1 LGGSL
6 VDWTEISIKTSQ
18 EGADIAAQAF
28 YEVGI
33 TGLVIEDP
41 DELSQLSKE
50 EFFWDYID
58 ESMVGTSDGTVVIKA
73 YLSSDSSLGEKL
85 SLIKDKINWL
95 KNRDLGVDLGSLDI
109 ELTSVREED
118 WSNTW
123 KKYYKPMKVSDRIVI
138 KPSWETY
145 NKKKGQV
152 ILTLDPGM
160 AFGTGT
166 HETTMLCMQAIDQ
179 YIRPDHSLIDIG
191 CGTGVLSIGALL
203 LGAKAATAID
213 LDGNAVEIA
222 RKNAQINKVLD
233 RMTLVHGNLLDEIEG
248 SYDIVVA
255 NIIADVIIELSQY
268 VTNYIKAGGLFIS
281 SGIIHERLD
290 EVIEQIES
298 VGLIIEKVAK
308 MGEWAMVVSRYN
320 G

>member
-1 LGGSL
+1 

-58 ESMVGTSDGTVVIKA
+58 ESMVETSDGTVVIKA

>member
-1 LGGSL
+1 M
-6 VDWTEISIKTSQ
+6 DWTEISIKTSQ

-95 KNRDLGVDLGSLDI
+95 KKRDLGVDLGSLDI
-109 ELTSVREED
+109 ELASVREED

>member
-1 LGGSL
+1 M
-6 VDWTEISIKTSQ
+6 DWTEISIKTSQ
-18 EGADIAAQAF
+18 EGVDIAAQAF

-298 VGLIIEKVAK
+298 VGLIIEKVEK

>member
-1 LGGSL
+1 

>member
-1 LGGSL
+1 

-109 ELTSVREED
+109 ELASVREED

-298 VGLIIEKVAK
+298 VGLIIEKVEK

>member
-1 LGGSL
+1 M
-6 VDWTEISIKTSQ
+6 DWTEISIKTSQ

-308 MGEWAMVVSRYN
+308 MGEWSMVVSRYN

>member
-1 LGGSL
+1 M
-6 VDWTEISIKTSQ
+6 DWTEISIKTSQ

-109 ELTSVREED
+109 ELASVREED

-203 LGAKAATAID
+203 LGAKAATTID

-222 RKNAQINKVLD
+222 RKNAQINKVLG

-298 VGLIIEKVAK
+298 VGLIIEKVEK

>member
-1 LGGSL
+1 M
-6 VDWTEISIKTSQ
+6 DWTEISIKTSQ

-95 KNRDLGVDLGSLDI
+95 KNKDLGVDLGSLDI

>member
-1 LGGSL
+1 M
-6 VDWTEISIKTSQ
+6 DWTEISIKTSQ

-95 KNRDLGVDLGSLDI
+95 KNKDLGVDLGSLDI

-152 ILTLDPGM
+152 ILTLDPGK

>member
-1 LGGSL
+1 M
-6 VDWTEISIKTSQ
+6 DWTEISIKTSQ

-95 KNRDLGVDLGSLDI
+95 KKRDLGVDLGSLDI

-255 NIIADVIIELSQY
+255 NIIADVINEISQY
-268 VTNYIKAGGLFIS
+268 VTNYIKDGGLFIS

>member
-1 LGGSL
+1 M
-6 VDWTEISIKTSQ
+6 DWTEISIKTSQ

-298 VGLIIEKVAK
+298 VGLIIEKVEK

>member
-1 LGGSL
+1 

-95 KNRDLGVDLGSLDI
+95 KKRDLGVDLGSLDI

>member
-1 LGGSL
+1 M
-6 VDWTEISIKTSQ
+6 DWTEISIKTSQ

-95 KNRDLGVDLGSLDI
+95 KKRDLGVDLGSLDI
-109 ELTSVREED
+109 ELASVREED

-123 KKYYKPMKVSDRIVI
+123 KKYYKPIKVSDRIVI

-298 VGLIIEKVAK
+298 VGLIIEKVEK

>member
-1 LGGSL
+1 M
-6 VDWTEISIKTSQ
+6 DWTEISIKTSQ

-255 NIIADVIIELSQY
+255 NVIADVIIELSQY

>member
-95 KNRDLGVDLGSLDI
+95 KKRDLGVDLGSLDI

>member
-1 LGGSL
+1 M
-6 VDWTEISIKTSQ
+6 DWTEISIKTSQ

-109 ELTSVREED
+109 ELASVREED

-255 NIIADVIIELSQY
+255 NVIADVIIELSQY

-298 VGLIIEKVAK
+298 VGLIIEKVEK

>member
-1 LGGSL
+1 M
-6 VDWTEISIKTSQ
+6 DWTEISIKTSQ

-95 KNRDLGVDLGSLDI
+95 KKRDLGVDLGSLDI

-152 ILTLDPGM
+152 ILTLDPGK

>member
-1 LGGSL
+1 

-95 KNRDLGVDLGSLDI
+95 KNKDLGVDLGSLDI

>member
-95 KNRDLGVDLGSLDI
+95 KKRDLGVDLGSLDI

-298 VGLIIEKVAK
+298 VGLILEKVEK

>member
-1 LGGSL
+1 M
-6 VDWTEISIKTSQ
+6 DWTEISIKTSQ

-298 VGLIIEKVAK
+298 VGLILEKVEK

>member
-1 LGGSL
+1 M
-6 VDWTEISIKTSQ
+6 DWTEISIKTSQ

-33 TGLVIEDP
+33 PGLVIEDP

-50 EFFWDYID
+50 EFFLDYID

-123 KKYYKPMKVSDRIVI
+123 KKYYKPIKVSDRIVI

>member
-1 LGGSL
+1 M
-6 VDWTEISIKTSQ
+6 DWTEISIKTSQ

-95 KNRDLGVDLGSLDI
+95 KKRDLGVDLGSLDI
-109 ELTSVREED
+109 ELASVREED

-268 VTNYIKAGGLFIS
+268 ATNYIKAGGLFIS

-298 VGLIIEKVAK
+298 VGLIIEKVEK

>member
-1 LGGSL
+1 M
-6 VDWTEISIKTSQ
+6 DWTEISIKTSQ

-95 KNRDLGVDLGSLDI
+95 KKRDLGVDLGSLDI
-109 ELTSVREED
+109 ELASVREED

-298 VGLIIEKVAK
+298 VGLIIEKVEK

>member
-1 LGGSL
+1 M
-6 VDWTEISIKTSQ
+6 DWTEISIKTSQ

-109 ELTSVREED
+109 ELASVREED

-298 VGLIIEKVAK
+298 VGLILEKVEK

>member
-1 LGGSL
+1 M
-6 VDWTEISIKTSQ
+6 DWTEISIKTSQ

-95 KNRDLGVDLGSLDI
+95 KKRDLGVDLGSLDI

-298 VGLIIEKVAK
+298 VGLILEKVEK

>member
-1 LGGSL
+1 M
-6 VDWTEISIKTSQ
+6 DWTEISIKTSQ

-109 ELTSVREED
+109 ELASVREED

-298 VGLIIEKVAK
+298 VGLIIEKVEK

>member
-1 LGGSL
+1 M
-6 VDWTEISIKTSQ
+6 DWTEISIKTSQ
-18 EGADIAAQAF
+18 EGVDIAAQAF

>member
-1 LGGSL
+1 M
-6 VDWTEISIKTSQ
+6 DWTEISIKTSQ

-95 KNRDLGVDLGSLDI
+95 KKRDLGVDLGSLDI

>member
-1 LGGSL
+1 M
-6 VDWTEISIKTSQ
+6 DWTEISIKTSQ

-41 DELSQLSKE
+41 DELNQLSKE

-95 KNRDLGVDLGSLDI
+95 KKRDLGVDLGSLDI
-109 ELTSVREED
+109 ELASVREED
-118 WSNTW
+118 WSNIW

>member
-1 LGGSL
+1 M
-6 VDWTEISIKTSQ
+6 DWTEISIKTSQ

-95 KNRDLGVDLGSLDI
+95 KKRDLGVDLGSLDI

-298 VGLIIEKVAK
+298 VGLIIEKVEK

>member
-1 LGGSL
+1 M
-6 VDWTEISIKTSQ
+6 DWTEISIKTSQ

>member
-1 LGGSL
+1 M
-6 VDWTEISIKTSQ
+6 DWTEISIKTSQ

-233 RMTLVHGNLLDEIEG
+233 RMTLVHGNLLDEIKG

>member
-1 LGGSL
+1 
-6 VDWTEISIKTSQ
+6 
-18 EGADIAAQAF
+18 
-28 YEVGI
+28 
-33 TGLVIEDP
+33 
-41 DELSQLSKE
+41 
-50 EFFWDYID
+50 
-58 ESMVGTSDGTVVIKA
+58 MVGTSDGTVVIKA

>member
-1 LGGSL
+1 M
-6 VDWTEISIKTSQ
+6 DWTEISIKTSQ

-41 DELSQLSKE
+41 DELNQLSKE

>member
-1 LGGSL
+1 M
-6 VDWTEISIKTSQ
+6 DWTEISIKTSQ

-152 ILTLDPGM
+152 ILTLDPSM

>member
-1 LGGSL
+1 
-6 VDWTEISIKTSQ
+6 
-18 EGADIAAQAF
+18 
-28 YEVGI
+28 
-33 TGLVIEDP
+33 
-41 DELSQLSKE
+41 
-50 EFFWDYID
+50 
-58 ESMVGTSDGTVVIKA
+58 
-73 YLSSDSSLGEKL
+73 
-85 SLIKDKINWL
+85 
-95 KNRDLGVDLGSLDI
+95 
-109 ELTSVREED
+109 
-118 WSNTW
+118 
-123 KKYYKPMKVSDRIVI
+123 MKVSDRIVI

>member
-1 LGGSL
+1 M
-6 VDWTEISIKTSQ
+6 DWTEISIKTSQ

-85 SLIKDKINWL
+85 RLIKDKINWL

-109 ELTSVREED
+109 ELASVREED

-248 SYDIVVA
+248 SYDIVLP
-255 NIIADVIIELSQY
+255 I
-268 VTNYIKAGGLFIS
+268 
-281 SGIIHERLD
+281 
-290 EVIEQIES
+290 
-298 VGLIIEKVAK
+298 
-308 MGEWAMVVSRYN
+308 
-320 G
+320 